1 MTGTGTPS
9 SPVSSVSFRSRIW
22 CPDAAIPAAP
32 RGSNEA
38 RGQRGRSG
46 GCQPCAGP
54 RRRAPTLVPGPAARG
69 ASVAASPRRRHDPRR
84 VPGRTLPRAW
94 PGPGPEPEPAI
105 TVQRSP
111 QRLSPRQIGRPGMGS
126 CLFQQE
132 PFKSHLFSRR
142 TGLAFSVQEWGGRG
156 RCYGD

>member
-32 RGSNEA
+32 GGSSEA
-38 RGQRGRSG
+38 GGQRGRSG

-54 RRRAPTLVPGPAARG
+54 RRWAPTLVPGPAAGG

-94 PGPGPEPEPAI
+94 PRPEPEPAT
-105 TVQRSP
+105 TVQRSSQGP
-111 QRLSPRQIGRPGMGS
+111 SPRQIGRPGMGS

-132 PFKSHLFSRR
+132 PFKFHLFSRR
-142 TGLAFSVQEWGGRG
+142 TGPAFSVQEGGG
-156 RCYGD
+156 VGGVTGD